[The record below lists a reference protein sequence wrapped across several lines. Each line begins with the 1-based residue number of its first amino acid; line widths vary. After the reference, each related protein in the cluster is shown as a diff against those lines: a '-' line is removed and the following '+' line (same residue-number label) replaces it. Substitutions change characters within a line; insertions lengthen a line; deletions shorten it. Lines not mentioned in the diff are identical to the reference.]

1 MTPDQFKSDVIA
13 LLPRLQRY
21 ALSLTRTPADAE
33 DLLQD
38 TCMQAISNWRKYDQ
52 SQPLDRWAFTIMRN
66 YWISELRKRKTR
78 QASSQ
83 VPIDEAYDL
92 ASNDDGD
99 EKLYAS
105 QVNGLVSNLPIEL
118 SQTLLLV
125 AAEGY
130 SYKEAASALDVPVG
144 TIMSRIHRA
153 RKLIGQS
160 LKQGEDRI

>member
-1 MTPDQFKSDVIA
+1 MTPDKFKSDMIA

-38 TCMQAISNWRKYDQ
+38 TCMQAISNWQKYDQ
-52 SQPLDRWAFTIMRN
+52 SQPMDRWAFTIMRN
-66 YWISELRKRKTR
+66 YWISEIRKRKAR
-78 QASSQ
+78 HASAQ
-83 VPIDEAYDL
+83 VPIEEAYDL
-92 ASNDDGD
+92 AGSDDGD
-99 EKLYAS
+99 EKLYTS
-105 QVNGLVSNLPIEL
+105 QVNGLVSNLPVEL

-153 RKLIGQS
+153 RKIISQS
-160 LKQGEDRI
+160 LKKGEDI